1 MQQPTLPRAGV
12 GPDPAPTVL
21 RLTGITKRFGALVA
35 NDDIS
40 LTLAPGE
47 VLALLGE
54 NGAGKSTLVSILFG
68 HYVADAGSIEVFGQP
83 LPPGQPKAAL
93 DAGIGMV
100 HQHFT
105 LADNLSVLDNVMLG
119 TEPLWRPVSRRGE
132 ARTRLLKAAA
142 DFGLEVNPD
151 ARIGELSVGER
162 QRVEILKALYR
173 GARILIL
180 DEPTAVLT
188 PQESESLF
196 ATLAQM
202 VAQGLSVIFIS
213 HKLDEVLRVS
223 HRVAVLRA
231 GRLVA
236 QMPSAG
242 ATPAQLAEAM
252 VGQRVVKPVR
262 VRSEPG
268 EDGVESGRSQENAD
282 PLPSSAAPP
291 SEAGA
296 RHGPDLGSPQAVVCE
311 LRDATVRGDGAWP
324 LLDRVNLDVQRGE
337 VLAIAGVAGN
347 GQAALAEVLCGQ
359 RSLDAGQVL
368 LQGTPLPRGPR
379 AVVQAG
385 VARIPEDRHA
395 VGVVGD
401 LALWENAV
409 LERYAEPAFARA
421 GFVRRAAAR
430 AHAQG
435 LVTRFDVRG
444 TEAGGLD
451 TVTRQLSGGN
461 MQKLILGRALGG
473 ATPALVL
480 ANQPTWGLDV
490 RAVAYVH
497 QQLLDACAAGAAVL
511 LISEDLDEI
520 LTLADR
526 IAVIHHGRLTP
537 AEPTESWTLA
547 RIGLA
552 MAGGPAHAA

>member
-1 MQQPTLPRAGV
+1 MQQEAPVAGAGPDLPR
-12 GPDPAPTVL
+12 PVL
-21 RLTGITKRFGALVA
+21 RLSGITKRFGALVA

-40 LTLAPGE
+40 LTLGQGE

-54 NGAGKSTLVSILFG
+54 NGAGKSTLMSILFG
-68 HYVADAGSIEVFGQP
+68 HYVADAGSIEVFGQA

-93 DAGIGMV
+93 AAGIGMV

-119 TEPLWRPVSRRGE
+119 TEPLWWPFSRRAE
-132 ARTRLLKAAA
+132 ARTRLLKAAG
-142 DFGLEVNPD
+142 DFGLEVDPD
-151 ARIGELSVGER
+151 ARIGDLSVGER
-162 QRVEILKALYR
+162 QRVEILKALVR

-196 ATLAQM
+196 ATLSQM

-262 VRSEPG
+262 SRGTAAPAAVQA
-268 EDGVESGRSQENAD
+268 DGLSSVGGRDASSLQGGPRNLQDFDKSGRSHE
-282 PLPSSAAPP
+282 
-291 SEAGA
+291 
-296 RHGPDLGSPQAVVCE
+296 VVCE
-311 LRDATVRGDGAWP
+311 LRDATVRGTGAWP
-324 LLDRVNLDVQRGE
+324 LLDRINLGLNRGE

-359 RSLDAGQVL
+359 RPLDAGQVL
-368 LQGTPLPRGPR
+368 LQGAPLPRGPR
-379 AVVQAG
+379 AVVRAG

-409 LERYAEPAFARA
+409 LEQYAEPAFARA
-421 GFVRRAAAR
+421 GFVLRDAAR
-430 AHAQG
+430 AHAQD

-444 TEAGGLD
+444 TEGAGLD

-473 ATPALVL
+473 RMPALVL

-520 LTLADR
+520 LALADR
-526 IAVIHHGRLTP
+526 IAVMHHGRLTT
-537 AEPTESWTLA
+537 AEPTERWTLA

-552 MAGGPAHAA
+552 MAGGAHAA